1 MPMVSLL
8 IIVSRTAVSVVS
20 GATASASLRD
30 RYCSFASLGRL
41 FANAKNNFKR
51 VKMNFGLMGIIR
63 THLVCSRGDYGRH
76 RGTASQKLKSMG
88 LGKIGQIWLMMM
100 WGW

>member
-30 RYCSFASLGRL
+30 RYCSFAWIAS
-41 FANAKNNFKR
+41 AKNNFKR
-51 VKMNFGLMGIIR
+51 VIMVMMIDGRLGIIR
-63 THLVCSRGDYGRH
+63 THLCSRGGFGRH
-76 RGTASQKLKSMG
+76 RGTASQKWKSQGFARM
-88 LGKIGQIWLMMM
+88 IGQKWRM
-100 WGW
+100 GW